1 MAAADLDIDGLQP
14 RRVRVE
20 SGGERSMFLEHELM
34 HELQGTRPIGMEKI
48 WSENMNSIPRRLG
61 HAWSLVSRSVERLW
75 TMILHMADLP
85 ETGFNIVMS
94 GRLT

>member
-1 MAAADLDIDGLQP
+1 M
-14 RRVRVE
+14 E

-34 HELQGTRPIGMEKI
+34 HRLQGARPTGMEKI
-48 WSENMNSIPRRLG
+48 WSESMNSIPRRLG

-85 ETGFNIVMS
+85 ETGSNITLS
-94 GRLT
+94 SRFA